1 MSNQSTASFAPSR
14 LTLRGFR
21 DRTDFEIM
29 AQIQNEAARK
39 QRGDRMTPIGAGLME
54 SLVSTPERLRIA
66 QVDQDP
72 VGFVF
77 VAGAGGPQL
86 DEFGTIEGKS
96 WLFIGPTCAPEWQR
110 QGIEGELLAWLVAYA
125 REMGIARLIKF
136 AKTGSAHETINEI
149 LAEAG
154 FREMLRY
161 YLMRL
166 EMTAP
171 PPPPREL
178 PGEFELV
185 DFRGE
190 EDFHMLWSIL
200 EPAFSYLE
208 RDSSSYEQNKA
219 IFGSMRSAYFPIC
232 IETASGRPV
241 GTIAVVPSGDR
252 GHVATLGVIPS
263 FQRRG
268 IGSLLMGRA
277 IDHAW
282 RLGVRTIDLSVR
294 TENPKAIGIYKRF
307 GFQTIPEQ
315 TTLVLQRDI

>member
-1 MSNQSTASFAPSR
+1 MSNQSSASFPHNHLA
-14 LTLRGFR
+14 LRGFR
-21 DRTDFEIM
+21 DRSDFEII
-29 AQIQNEAARK
+29 AQIQNEAARE
-39 QRGDRMTPIGAGLME
+39 QHGDRVTPIGAELME
-54 SLVSTPERLRIA
+54 SLTSTPERLRIA
-66 QVDQDP
+66 QVDEDP
-72 VGFVF
+72 GGFIF
-77 VAGAGGPQL
+77 VARAGGLQL
-86 DEFGTIEGKS
+86 DEYGTIEGKS

-110 QGIEGELLAWLVAYA
+110 QGIEKKLLSWLVTYA
-125 REMGIARLIKF
+125 REMGIARLLKF

-154 FREMLRY
+154 FREKLRY
-161 YLMRL
+161 YWMSL

-190 EDFHMLWSIL
+190 EDFDILWSIL

-232 IETASGRPV
+232 IESASGRPV
-241 GTIAVVPSGDR
+241 GTIAMVPSGDR

-268 IGSLLMGRA
+268 IGSLLMERA
-277 IDHAW
+277 IDRAW
-282 RLGVRTIDLSVR
+282 HLGAKTIDLSVR
-294 TENPKAIGIYKRF
+294 VENPQAISIYRRF

-315 TTLVLQRDI
+315 TTTVLLKEI

>member
-1 MSNQSTASFAPSR
+1 MSKQSPASFAHDR

-21 DRTDFEIM
+21 NRSDFEII
-29 AQIQNEAARK
+29 AQIRNDTARR
-39 QRGDRMTPIGAGLME
+39 QDGDRMTPIDAKVME

-66 QVDQDP
+66 QVDQNP

-96 WLFIGPTCAPEWQR
+96 WLFIGPTCTPEWQR
-110 QGIEGELLAWLVAYA
+110 EGIEGELLAWLVAYA

-136 AKTGSAHETINEI
+136 ARTGSAHEYINEI

-154 FREMLRY
+154 FRERLRY

-178 PGEFELV
+178 SDEFELV
-185 DFRGE
+185 DFGGE
-190 EDFHMLWSIL
+190 KDFHILWSIL

-208 RDSSSYEQNKA
+208 RDSNSYEQNKA

-232 IETASGRPV
+232 IESASGRPV
-241 GTIAVVPSGDR
+241 GTIAMVPSRDR

-268 IGSLLMGRA
+268 IGSLLMERA

-282 RLGVRTIDLSVR
+282 QLGVRTIDLSVR
-294 TENPKAIGIYKRF
+294 VENPQAIAIYSRF

-315 TTLVLQRDI
+315 TTMVLLRDI

>member
-1 MSNQSTASFAPSR
+1 MSKQSPASFAYNR

-21 DRTDFEIM
+21 DRTDFQIM
-29 AQIQNEAARK
+29 AQIRNDAVRK
-39 QRGDRMTPIGAGLME
+39 QHGDRMTPIGAELME
-54 SLVSTPERLRIA
+54 SLASSPERLRIA

-77 VAGAGGPQL
+77 VAGAGGPKL
-86 DEFGTIEGKS
+86 DEFGTVEGKS

-110 QGIEGELLAWLVAYA
+110 VGIEGELLAWLVAYA
-125 REMGIARLIKF
+125 REMGIAKLIKF
-136 AKTGSAHETINEI
+136 AKTGSAHEYINEI

-154 FREMLRY
+154 FREMLTY
-161 YLMRL
+161 YQMQL

-178 PGEFELV
+178 PDQFELV

-190 EDFHMLWSIL
+190 EDFDMLWSVL

-219 IFGSMRSAYFPIC
+219 TFGAMRSAYFPIC

-241 GTIAVVPSGDR
+241 GTIAMVPSGDR

-268 IGSLLMGRA
+268 IGSLLMERA

-282 RLGVRTIDLSVR
+282 RLGIRTIDLSVR
-294 TENPKAIGIYKRF
+294 VENPQAISIYRRF

-315 TTLVLQRDI
+315 TTMVLLKGI

>member
-1 MSNQSTASFAPSR
+1 
-14 LTLRGFR
+14 
-21 DRTDFEIM
+21 
-29 AQIQNEAARK
+29 
-39 QRGDRMTPIGAGLME
+39 MTPIGAKVME

-77 VAGAGGPQL
+77 IAGAGGPRL

-96 WLFIGPTCAPEWQR
+96 WLFIGPTCAPEWEGK
-110 QGIEGELLAWLVAYA
+110 GIEGELLGWLVAYA

-136 AKTGSAHETINEI
+136 AKTGSAHEAINEI

-154 FREMLRY
+154 FRGTLRY
-161 YLMRL
+161 YRMQL

-178 PGEFELV
+178 PGQFELI
-185 DFRGE
+185 DFGGE
-190 EDFHMLWSIL
+190 EDFDILWSIL

-208 RDSSSYEQNKA
+208 RDSGSYEQNKA
-219 IFGSMRSAYFPIC
+219 TFGSMRSAYFPIC
-232 IETASGRPV
+232 IEAASGRPV
-241 GTIAVVPSGDR
+241 GTIAMVPSGDQ

-268 IGSLLMGRA
+268 IGSLLMERA
-277 IDHAW
+277 LDRAW
-282 RLGVRTIDLSVR
+282 RLGIRTIDLSVR
-294 TENPKAIGIYKRF
+294 VENPQAISIYRRF

-315 TTLVLQRDI
+315 TTMVLLREI